1 MRGPNQQKRLGAVDI
16 NIPNILVHEDGIF
29 KALLTTTCKQQPL
42 PCQPDGEIFTE
53 PSEGKVLTDK
63 WQLSGERNQIF
74 HNDQNGTFKIELTKQ
89 LVGQPILLHAT
100 LLRYD
105 EAKVVP
111 QVSDGFVV
119 HSQGT
124 VQIYPRKKLFDSDK
138 TIVGAKHS
146 IKLKLSSN
154 LENEMVRVASGW
166 LELFVDVSIFQEA
179 KEQAPKTKSSQ
190 VERQEKK
197 RVKKKKSR
205 SPSKGEKEE
214 DNTFELS
221 SMEVSEVRKMIHSD
235 PVNESNQR
243 QPTPVVV
250 KEFIRDKNQIGR
262 NKKDTFE
269 HVSKKKDQITSS
281 KEDDKKSHHKQDK
294 NEKTIKINRKVED
307 VVNKEVE
314 SSQRGDEEEEV
325 FEAPRIYFP
334 VSNKPSP
341 SKQQTD
347 LNKKQAF
354 KHSPLFTRKPL
365 PVRVLRGN
373 VKQKGDLIEEEEEE
387 NEPPYPLM
395 RDESPVMPPPTNK
408 LDNDVTRIDSP
419 ATGMVKEESHFN
431 LPGLNAVREL
441 LPKYHSLS
449 TNEEEQRNRKARKYS
464 VEPHVP
470 IKEPPSKDSGD
481 EFDQQFRDTRQQTYL
496 NPNLDVM
503 ITYQWK
509 EIERLKD
516 CCNKMADDIRQQRQ
530 EILKLGHEKSQL
542 SHQLAVARTEGINED
557 TNSVVGQLRSQ
568 LIMESK
574 EKIELQERVNNLQ
587 NEIIQK
593 NEVEEKYLQ
602 LQTAHEEQQK
612 TLHDLQIKN
621 AEVNRMKLNIQ
632 KQEKIIQLLEQENG
646 QMARTGKPNKQSEK
660 NSNSSK
666 SRDQEKSVAMVT
678 ENIQQIDDQLKM
690 VRELEEAHHTI
701 AMLKDHLERVER
713 EQHYSNVKSF
723 YERKSLP
730 YGYGNQR
737 PSIMAANSMQ
747 GRFHQSPY
755 TQHNWRNEQRDSNS
769 LQRYSYNFG
778 KRIGGGGGKYQH

>member
-179 KEQAPKTKSSQ
+179 KEQAPK
-190 VERQEKK
+190 R
-197 RVKKKKSR
+197 
-205 SPSKGEKEE
+205 
-214 DNTFELS
+214 
-221 SMEVSEVRKMIHSD
+221 
-235 PVNESNQR
+235 
-243 QPTPVVV
+243 
-250 KEFIRDKNQIGR
+250 
-262 NKKDTFE
+262 
-269 HVSKKKDQITSS
+269 
-281 KEDDKKSHHKQDK
+281 
-294 NEKTIKINRKVED
+294 
-307 VVNKEVE
+307 
-314 SSQRGDEEEEV
+314 
-325 FEAPRIYFP
+325 
-334 VSNKPSP
+334 
-341 SKQQTD
+341 
-347 LNKKQAF
+347 
-354 KHSPLFTRKPL
+354 
-365 PVRVLRGN
+365 N

-737 PSIMAANSMQ
+737 PSIMAANSM